1 MDSVWF
7 VAHKTSSPLS
17 KVILSALI
25 TTGVGSGVGF
35 SSGFT
40 GSVGVGLGVSVGFGD
55 SVGWGLGLSVGL
67 GAVVGFGLG
76 VTTAVVPLTFTT
88 HTSFFFPTVAVMVA
102 LPGFL
107 AVITALLP
115 FLAALIVTTDF
126 FDDDHLALPFTPLSF
141 SVYFWPL
148 FKVRLAVFIPFLE
161 TFTTAT

>member
-1 MDSVWF
+1 MRVISVSDNLIP
-7 VAHKTSSPLS
+7 VAL
-17 KVILSALI
+17 
-25 TTGVGSGVGF
+25 TTGLAGSVGVGLAG
-35 SSGFT
+35 SVGVGLA

-55 SVGWGLGLSVGL
+55 SVGWGFGVSVGF

-115 FLAALIVTTDF
+115 FLAALTVTTDF
-126 FDDDHLALPFTPLSF
+126 LEDDHLALPFTPLNF
-141 SVYFWPL
+141 KVYFWPL
-148 FKVRLAVFIPFLE
+148 SKVRLVTFIPFLE
-161 TFTTAT
+161 AFTTAT